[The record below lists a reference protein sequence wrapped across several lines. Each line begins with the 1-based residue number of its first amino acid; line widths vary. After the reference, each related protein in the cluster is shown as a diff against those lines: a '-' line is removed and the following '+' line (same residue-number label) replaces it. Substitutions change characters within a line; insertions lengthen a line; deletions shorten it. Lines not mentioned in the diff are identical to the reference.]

1 MKKIIFL
8 LLVFL
13 FSKSFAIQ
21 IDSQSNRISSEL
33 LELKRVS
40 DSIRIDDSLKYSK
53 FEEDIKKLKES
64 EKEKR
69 SILEKELN
77 EFKKQDSIRNALS
90 ALQIDSLIKI
100 TPAYA
105 VSSFGDTLFL
115 IYSGLA
121 SFSAKE
127 RADAIKK
134 RILSIVDDFDCKTDS
149 IVVFVND
156 GRTDLMFGEIFLM
169 SIYSNDAL
177 FANSTKEELAKHYA
191 DLFYQSIKKYKEERS
206 WQAILKQIALAILAI
221 VIFYFLLRLLSYL
234 FKKIVSFVSK
244 NKDKFLIDIRIKGYV
259 LLDVEKEHKIILV
272 ILKLLKYFSYCLV
285 IYIALPVVFSI
296 FPVTKSIAYT
306 LFDYFLN
313 PIKKVFQAVLDYIP
327 NLITIIILLFIGRYL
342 LKFLKYIAN
351 EVESGKLV
359 IKGFYT
365 DWVKTTY
372 YILRV
377 LLLAFIFILIF
388 PYLPGSDSAIFQGVS
403 VFFGIIIS
411 IGSSSIIG
419 NMIAGIVI
427 TYMRPFKIGDKVK
440 IGNVSGD
447 VIEKTPFVV
456 RIVTPHNEEITIPN
470 SNILSS
476 HTVNY
481 CNSEEGLIL
490 HTTVTMG
497 YEVPWQQVHKLL
509 IDAAKRTINILNSPE
524 PFVLQTSLD
533 DFYVSYELNAYTDK
547 PNNQAGV
554 YSELHKNIQDVFK
567 EAGIEMMSPHY
578 SFISDGK
585 EQTILKE

>member
-100 TPAYA
+100 TPAYP
-105 VSSFGDTLFL
+105 VSPFGDTLFL